1 MKFVSLIDNYTRK
14 KGLTAEHGLSI
25 YIETENEGILFDT
38 GQSEALISNAVRLG
52 VDLSKIDSVVLSHGH
67 YDHTGGL
74 MKVLEI
80 NPGAKVYFQKDALLK
95 KYKNNGESIGIPF
108 DPLRITNPVTVN
120 MRTAIAENVSIIS
133 DIPIIYPDD
142 IHFRGFTTERGGVVS
157 DDLFSDELFLM
168 IEKDGYQ
175 HIITGCSHRGI
186 LNILSTAVRESS
198 LPIGTVLGGFH
209 MMGQDEYAVSAAIE
223 RMKEFGPRRIGVG
236 HCTGIDG
243 YAMMKNVFG
252 ESVFYNS
259 TGTEIEI

>member
-1 MKFVSLIDNYTRK
+1 MKIVTLIDNYTRK
-14 KGLTAEHGLSI
+14 KGLAAEHGLSI
-25 YIETENEGILFDT
+25 YIETESERILFDT
-38 GQSEALISNAVRLG
+38 GQSGALVSNAEGLG
-52 VDLSKIDSVVLSHGH
+52 VDLSKIDAVVLSHGH

-80 NPGAKVYFQKDALLK
+80 NPCAKVYCQKDALLK
-95 KYKNNGESIGIPF
+95 KYKNKGEYIGIPF
-108 DPLRITNPVTVN
+108 DPMRIPNPIMVN
-120 MRTAIAENVSIIS
+120 MRIAIAENISIIS

-142 IHFRGFTTERGGVVS
+142 IHFMGFTTERGGVVS
-157 DDLFSDELFLM
+157 DDLFSDELFLL
-168 IEKDGYQ
+168 IEKDGYR

-186 LNILSTAVRESS
+186 LNIMAAAVHESP

-209 MMGQDEYAVSAAIE
+209 MMGQDERAVSATIE

-252 ESVFYNS
+252 GQVFYNS
-259 TGTEIEI
+259 AGTKIEI